1 MSEVKLEENVEV
13 KPEEN
18 VEENVEEKPEGV
30 KTDVNESKSEDNDSS
45 PTANASS
52 DTQTSANAFTVH
64 VKIGKDNS
72 VQILDSKP
80 QQPLETKKFVDIISS
95 ERQDDVYIAI
105 SVNKSSC
112 LDDDSCIEY
121 GGENYKMDL

>member
-1 MSEVKLEENVEV
+1 MVY
-13 KPEEN
+13 
-18 VEENVEEKPEGV
+18 
-30 KTDVNESKSEDNDSS
+30 
-45 PTANASS
+45 
-52 DTQTSANAFTVH
+52 
-64 VKIGKDNS
+64 VKIGKDDS

-121 GGENYKMDL
+121 DGDTYKMDL